1 LFFAAG
7 IQFVDGT
14 DKEVAMEDVKSNED
28 TATSNHWVWYD
39 PDDTRRFRQRV
50 ASDIPKAT
58 HPEGVLQ
65 NIVKLTDDIYGHL
78 SVYEQFYANPEGGGR
93 GGRCAAG
100 DPTKKLSFPDVHA
113 ELLAIEARLRNIN
126 EGLMSKRERYVG
138 SQLEALGISEQSEDL
153 KIHLGSAGILIED
166 WINVDAGGA
175 DLMLNATWGLP
186 FPDASVRF
194 LYCSHMLEHLRFIDQ
209 MPDLLREVFRV
220 MAPGGTAR
228 FVVPDIRKLVA
239 AYINGDTAFF
249 DARKEYYPVSDG
261 FLDGGVTNL
270 DYILFFCGAAHQV
283 LNYHHKFGYDTHT
296 LCRHLRSAGFSEV
309 MASGFQE
316 SAYAELRVDDQSY
329 NSVAADDQGNHF
341 SLFVEATK

>member
-1 LFFAAG
+1 MLRY
-7 IQFVDGT
+7 
-14 DKEVAMEDVKSNED
+14 SNPRLMSSIVPRLSQIELVPERSLKD
-28 TATSNHWVWYD
+28 RRFNNALPHAQSTQREHPSSASIRATSD
-39 PDDTRRFRQRV
+39 LP
-50 ASDIPKAT
+50 
-58 HPEGVLQ
+58 Q
-65 NIVKLTDDIYGHL
+65 N
-78 SVYEQFYANPEGGGR
+78 
-93 GGRCAAG
+93 
-100 DPTKKLSFPDVHA
+100 
-113 ELLAIEARLRNIN
+113 
-126 EGLMSKRERYVG
+126 
-138 SQLEALGISEQSEDL
+138 
-153 KIHLGSAGILIED
+153 
-166 WINVDAGGA
+166 
-175 DLMLNATWGLP
+175 
-186 FPDASVRF
+186 
-194 LYCSHMLEHLRFIDQ
+194 Q

-249 DARKEYYPVSDG
+249 DAKKEYYPVSDG

-341 SLFVEATK
+341 SLFVEVTK